1 MKVLLITTFLLLA
14 QVVLAQE
21 IQSLLP
27 KGQYSKKELIDSL
40 ESRLHKSIA
49 FKGQN
54 LDLEEQVIISDDT
67 SLEMAVNLIFG
78 NQAAAVVQADRVL
91 IIEEQFTVSGYI
103 KEENSGETLIGV
115 NIIFR
120 DASGRESG
128 VSTNLYGYYSI
139 LLPKGKYQVSIS
151 YIGHE
156 SYTAG
161 FDLQSNYDLT
171 VNLKEKALQLSEVVV
186 RENIEKQHLVDNL
199 DANLLGH
206 IEMDIADIQA
216 APAIMGEPDLVK
228 VIQTQPGVQTQG
240 EGSTNFYVRGGSS
253 DQNLI
258 LLDEATVY
266 NPSHLMGFFSVF
278 NADAVKHVELYKSGI
293 PAAYGGRISSLLDV
307 RLREG
312 NKNRI
317 GGAGGIGAL
326 ASRITLEGPL
336 LNNKSSFIVSA
347 RRTYADMFLKLSQ
360 DEFTKKTAIYFY
372 DLNAKMNFEIN
383 PKNKLFLSGYFGRD
397 IAKIKTLQY
406 GLQWGNAT
414 FTGRWNHLFSDRL
427 FANTTVVYSKYDYLL
442 DLGGAQDNINWTSQI
457 ADYSLKSDFN
467 YYLNKDNFLTF
478 GLQSVFHKLRPGE
491 SKESADEGVPR
502 YNAQESALYVENE
515 TSLSEKLQITYG
527 LRYSIFQTFGEGIA
541 LQLDDNYH
549 VIEEKIFDSGDKIE
563 AYSGLEPRAKLRYKL
578 TEQSSLKASYSR
590 NRQYLQVLSN
600 LSLGLNVFDLWFP
613 ATNNIKPQIA
623 DQFSVGYFRNVEA
636 TNLELSVEA
645 YYKNL
650 QNQIDY
656 TDHSSLLLNRY
667 VEQELR
673 TGKGRAYGFEFLAK
687 RRIGRLTGWLS
698 YTLSKSE
705 RKVEGINN
713 GDFYPHNA
721 DQTHNLNFTG
731 IFHFN
736 NRVRLS
742 SSFTYATGRP
752 VTLPVE
758 SYTYDGRFV
767 PVYED
772 RNSGRLPNYH
782 RLDLSL
788 EIDRRKKKQDAKWS
802 SSWSFGL
809 YNVYNRHNAAS
820 VFLSPELRDLGEV
833 KDQDN
838 RQFHKLFI
846 YGIVPSVTY
855 NFKF

>member
-1 MKVLLITTFLLLA
+1 MTI
-14 QVVLAQE
+14 
-21 IQSLLP
+21 
-27 KGQYSKKELIDSL
+27 
-40 ESRLHKSIA
+40 
-49 FKGQN
+49 
-54 LDLEEQVIISDDT
+54 
-67 SLEMAVNLIFG
+67 IFG
-78 NQAAAVVQADRVL
+78 DHAEAVVQADRVL
-91 IIEEQFTVSGYI
+91 IIEKQFTVSGYI
-103 KEENSGETLIGV
+103 KEEDSGETLIGV
-115 NIIFR
+115 NIIFT
-120 DASGRESG
+120 DASGHQSG
-128 VSTNLYGYYSI
+128 VTTNLYGFYSI
-139 LLPKGKYQVSIS
+139 SLAKGTYQVSIS

-156 SYTAG
+156 SYTAS
-161 FDLQSNYDLT
+161 FDLHNNYNLT
-171 VNLKEKALQLSEVVV
+171 VHLKDKALELSEVVV
-186 RENIEKQHLVDNL
+186 RDNIERQHLVDNL

-206 IEMDIADIQA
+206 IEMDIADIQS

-240 EGSTNFYVRGGSS
+240 EGSTNFYVRGGSA

-317 GGAGGIGAL
+317 AGSGGIGAL
-326 ASRITLEGPL
+326 ASRLTLEGPL
-336 LNNKSSFIVSA
+336 VNNKSSFIVSG

-360 DEFTKKTAIYFY
+360 DEFTRKTAIYFY
-372 DLNAKMNFEIN
+372 DLNAKMNFEIDS
-383 PKNKLFLSGYFGRD
+383 KNKLFLSGYFGRD
-397 IAKIKTLQY
+397 VAKIKTLQY

-414 FTGRWNHLFSDRL
+414 FTSRWNHLFSDRL
-427 FANTTVVYSKYDYLL
+427 FANTSLIFSQYDYLL
-442 DLGGAQDNINWTSQI
+442 DLGGAQDNVNWTSQI

-467 YYLNKDNFLTF
+467 YYLNKNNFLTF

-491 SKESADEGVPR
+491 SKENAEEGVPR
-502 YNAQESALYVENE
+502 YSALESALYIENE

-527 LRYSIFQTFGEGIA
+527 IRYSLFQTFGEGVA
-541 LQLDDNYH
+541 LQLDSNYDL
-549 VIEEKIFDSGDKIE
+549 IEEKEYESGETME
-563 AYSGLEPRAKLRYKL
+563 AYGGLEPRLKARYKL
-578 TEQSSLKASYSR
+578 THGSSLKASYSR

-636 TNLELSVEA
+636 ANLELSVEG

-656 TDHSSLLLNRY
+656 SDHSRLLLNRY

-673 TGKGRAYGFEFLAK
+673 TGKGRAYGVEFLAK
-687 RRIGRLTGWLS
+687 RRTGRLTGWLS
-698 YTLSKSE
+698 YTISRSE
-705 RKVEGINN
+705 WKVEGINN
-713 GDFYPHNA
+713 NNYYLHNA
-721 DQTHNLNFTG
+721 DQTHNLNLTG
-731 IFHFN
+731 VFHFN
-736 NRVRLS
+736 YRVRLA

-758 SYTYDGRFV
+758 SYTYEGRVV
-767 PVYED
+767 PVYEN

-782 RLDLSL
+782 RLDLSI
-788 EIDRRKKKQDAKWS
+788 EIDRKKKRQDAKWS
-802 SSWSFGL
+802 SSWNFGL

-820 VFLSPELRDLGEV
+820 VFLSPELRDLGE
-833 KDQDN
+833 
-838 RQFHKLFI
+838 
-846 YGIVPSVTY
+846 
-855 NFKF
+855 